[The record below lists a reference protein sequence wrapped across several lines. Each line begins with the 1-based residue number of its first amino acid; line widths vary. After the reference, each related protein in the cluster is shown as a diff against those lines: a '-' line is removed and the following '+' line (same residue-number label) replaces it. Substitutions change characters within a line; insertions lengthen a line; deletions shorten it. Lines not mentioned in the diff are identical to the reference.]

1 MVLRWGICGAGFIC
15 NDFVS
20 ALLAPPNNVHEVVC
34 VGARSLARAQ
44 EFANRFGIKKAYGSY
59 EEVAS
64 DQYVDVVYIGVIH
77 IHHVKLSKQILKAG
91 KNVLCEKP
99 VAACLSQI
107 LEVQQVAKDCKR
119 FFMEAIWSRCFPIYR
134 KIKEEIHS
142 GNLGEIQHVQCQFCF
157 PMVNLNMDRVI
168 KPELGGGVLHDLGI
182 YTIQLATMV
191 FNNEKPLKITAD
203 ASFSDQGVDQNGCI
217 TLTYKNGG
225 KAVLVYST
233 LFEGKNST
241 IIYGSKGKIEIDDT
255 FWSPV
260 SANMPSGKITNEI
273 PCGPAPNNFPNTGGL
288 RYEADCV
295 KKCLEAGNLECSE
308 VTFADSQ
315 AINHIIDEVVRLTG
329 IHVQW

>member
-15 NDFVS
+15 SDFVS

-44 EFANRFGIKKAYGSY
+44 EFADRFGIKKAYGSY

-64 DQYVDVVYIGVIH
+64 DPNVDVVYIGVIH

-99 VAACLSQI
+99 VASCLSQF

-119 FFMEAIWSRCFPIYR
+119 FFMEAIWSRCNPIYR
-134 KIKEEIHS
+134 KIKEEIRS
-142 GNLGEIQHVQCQFCF
+142 GNLGEILHVQCQFLVPICN
-157 PMVNLNMDRVI
+157 VDRI
-168 KPELGGGVLHDLGI
+168 NKPELGGGGLHDIAI

-191 FNNEKPLKITAD
+191 FNNEKPVKITAD
-203 ASFSDQGVDQNGCI
+203 ASLSDQGVDLNGCI

-233 LFEGKNST
+233 LFQGKNSA
-241 IIYGSKGKIEIDDT
+241 IIYGSNGKIEIGEP
-255 FWSPV
+255 FWAPD
-260 SANMPSGKITNEI
+260 SANLPSGKITNEI
-273 PCGPAPNNFPNTGGL
+273 PCGPVPYNFTNSGGL

-315 AINHIIDEVVRLTG
+315 AVYHIIDEVVRQTG
-329 IHVQW
+329 INVQW

>member
-1 MVLRWGICGAGFIC
+1 MVLRWGICGAGLIC

-44 EFANRFGIKKAYGSY
+44 EFADRFGIKKAYGSY
-59 EEVAS
+59 DEVAT
-64 DQYVDVVYIGVIH
+64 DPNVDVVYIGLIPCY
-77 IHHVKLSKQILKAG
+77 HVKLSKQILKAG

-99 VAACLSQI
+99 VAVSLNQF
-107 LEVQQVAKDCKR
+107 LEVQQVAKDYKR

-142 GNLGEIQHVQCQFCF
+142 GNLGEILHVQCQFCYSVVETIRF
-157 PMVNLNMDRVI
+157 K
-168 KPELGGGVLHDLGI
+168 KPELGGGGLHEVGI

-203 ASFSDQGVDQNGCI
+203 ASFSDQGVDQNGCM

-233 LFEGKNST
+233 LFQGKNSA

-260 SANMPSGKITNEI
+260 SANLPSGKITNEI
-273 PCGPAPNNFPNTGGL
+273 PCGPAQNNFPNTGGL